1 MTQNPFDAFS
11 KEFLADLLEPFG
23 TVERSFE
30 VPGESKYIDLL
41 FLPIG
46 PTTRPKPKVTGSLK
60 QVISTPSVLEI
71 YSGSPSEDEV
81 FTCLTKLCWLRE
93 DIVRKANRDDRKLT
107 DNEYPRLWILAHSL
121 SAPVRKK
128 FAVIRKSRSI
138 PGMYQFPNPALR
150 TIMVSLQELPDRPDT
165 LWMRLL
171 GRSSTQEQA
180 IQEVLALSLEDP
192 RRTPLLRM
200 LCAWKIVTIKTHPSL
215 FNDLEATKM
224 AYPQVFLDWE
234 AATQQRWQ
242 DIGEQRGA
250 QEKALTIALRLLNR
264 RIGMLDE
271 TLESRIKQL
280 STIQLENLS
289 EAVLD
294 FSGMDDLI
302 QWLAASNR

>member
-11 KEFLADLLEPFG
+11 KEFLADLLTPYG

-41 FLPIG
+41 FLPIASSI
-46 PTTRPKPKVTGSLK
+46 TRAKPKVTGSLK

-81 FTCLTKLCWLRE
+81 FTCITKLCWLRE
-93 DIVRKANRDDRKLT
+93 DIVRKANRDDHKLK

-128 FAVIRKSRSI
+128 FGVIRKPRSAQGI
-138 PGMYQFPNPALR
+138 YHFPNPALR
-150 TIMVSLQELPDRPDT
+150 SVMVSLKDLPDRPDT

-171 GRSSTQEQA
+171 SRGETQAQA
-180 IQEVLALSLEDP
+180 ITEVMALSLEDP

-242 DIGEQRGA
+242 EMGA
-250 QEKALTIALRLLNR
+250 QGNALTIALRLLHR
-264 RIGMLDE
+264 RIGSLDE
-271 TLESRIKQL
+271 ALEALVAKL
-280 STIQLENLS
+280 STPQLEDLS

-294 FSGMDDLI
+294 FSTVEDLRR
-302 QWLAASNR
+302 WLQDHPRAV